1 LILGD
6 KKWPVAEKLE
16 ALSKLESDYFAKFVP
31 HLLSKTFLECYV
43 QGLAFVPII
52 VLIYLYEP

>member
-1 LILGD
+1 MILKD
-6 KKWPVAEKLE
+6 KEWAAAEKLE
-16 ALSKLESDYFAKFVP
+16 ALSRLESDFFAKIVP

-52 VLIYLYEP
+52 VLFY

>member
-1 LILGD
+1 LKD
-6 KKWPVAEKLE
+6 KKWPASEKLE
-16 ALSKLESDYFAKFVP
+16 ALSKLELDFFAKIVP

-52 VLIYLYEP
+52 VLFY

>member
-1 LILGD
+1 LKD
-6 KKWPVAEKLE
+6 KKWPASEKLE
-16 ALSKLESDYFAKFVP
+16 ALSKLELDFFAKIVP

-52 VLIYLYEP
+52 VLVYLCES